1 MLDRKTPPN
10 IKNATDFDFILPDAN
25 NIVCANQVPIYYV
38 NNGAQEV
45 ISIEWVFNAGTWF
58 EDQTGIAQCVA
69 TLLKNGTTTKSAL
82 QINETIEFYG
92 ASVKCS
98 AGADY
103 AGVQLT
109 CLSKYAQGLLPLV
122 YELITEALFPQSE
135 VDIFVKN
142 SLQRL
147 LISLKKS
154 DFVANRKIDEYLF
167 GYAHPYGRYNN
178 AEQLQALTS
187 DKLKAFLKNY
197 YTSNTCKIFVAG
209 KYDTAV
215 LTDLEKIFGSAS
227 FGNTQFASNTEHAI
241 IAASEKKYR
250 ITNDEKGVQGSVRIA
265 SHFIDKRHIDFAP
278 MILVNTLFGG
288 YFGSRLM
295 TNIREEKG
303 YTYGIYS
310 YIYNN
315 AFDTAFA
322 ITTEAGKEVC
332 EATVAEVYKEMD
344 IMRKELVSADE
355 LQLVKNYLL
364 GGLLGNLDGP
374 FQIIARWKNLIL
386 FGFTKERFDNNIKI
400 YKNITPE
407 QILELS
413 NKYLQPELFYEL
425 IVV

>member
-1 MLDRKTPPN
+1 MLDRKTPPI
-10 IKNATDFDFILPDAN
+10 IKNATDFTYNLPDCN
-25 NIVCANQVPIYYV
+25 TIICKNKVPIYYI
-38 NNGAQEV
+38 NTGAQEV
-45 ISIEWVFNAGTWF
+45 ISIEWVFDAGTWF
-58 EDQTGIAQCVA
+58 ENQAGIAQGVA
-69 TLLKNGTTTKSAL
+69 TLLKNGTATKTAL
-82 QINETIEFYG
+82 QINETIEYYG
-92 ASVKCS
+92 ASVKAS

-109 CLSKYAQGLLPLV
+109 CLSKYTHKLLPLV
-122 YELITEALFPQSE
+122 YELITEALFPQTE

-178 AEQLQALTS
+178 ASDLEALTS
-187 DKLKAFLKNY
+187 EKLQAFLKNY
-197 YTSNTCKIFVAG
+197 YTSSTCKIFVAG
-209 KYDTAV
+209 KYNETV
-215 LTDLEKIFGSAS
+215 LTDLETIFGSAS
-227 FGNTQFASNTEHAI
+227 LGNATNTNNTTHAI
-241 IAASEKKYR
+241 IAATEKKYR

-265 SHFIDKRHIDFAP
+265 SHFIDKRHPDFPA

-322 ITTEAGKEVC
+322 ITTEAGKDVC
-332 EATVAEVYKEMD
+332 EATVVEVYKEMD
-344 IMRKELVSADE
+344 EMRKTLVTAEE

-386 FGFTKERFDNNIKI
+386 FGFTKERFDNNINI
-400 YKNITPE
+400 YKNITPQE
-407 QILELS
+407 IIELS

-425 IVV
+425 VVI